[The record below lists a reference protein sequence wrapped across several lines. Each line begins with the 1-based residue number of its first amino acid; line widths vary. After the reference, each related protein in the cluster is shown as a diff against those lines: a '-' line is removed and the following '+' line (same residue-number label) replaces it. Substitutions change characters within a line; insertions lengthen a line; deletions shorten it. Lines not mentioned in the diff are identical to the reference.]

1 MNVSPPAS
9 PRGPHKRLSTMNA
22 AAKSRS
28 KVSRINTAGRS
39 GILAVWRNRT
49 LASQICGV
57 VRHAE
62 RADSSFAFW
71 GGDGKL
77 WTNSADFRRWPL
89 DPPLSDNGR
98 EEAREMADTIK
109 LYAEER
115 ETTIHVIV
123 CSPFLRCI
131 QTALEI
137 CNACGPETRL
147 MIDNS
152 LGEVYGPRI
161 MGEIEPSWTHR
172 PIEEVVGECRRLGI
186 RVADEAVGRRPRWPE
201 ELPDARQRYVTAF
214 LRYLNRSLKA
224 KRNFIL
230 VTHGDCVGS
239 CLSMMPTQEGS
250 FHRVESVHFGGMFLG
265 CRQMIPAAAE
275 KPVNASTKKSLLQRS
290 LGAVIGLRQNGTI
303 QSDGGQQMSAVVPA
317 AGTANASRQ
326 CAPDVIELF
335 SEKGN
340 QGRLSAAGPE
350 RADSMEQLGGWQVT
364 THGIKL
370 GPSRKK
376 DLRTRVRH
384 MLGGQWV
391 DEGMTWARIQQLLGE
406 MSVAPLGSSTMELD
420 QAIFESQ
427 GSVASRPDAGNARRG
442 MLSNA
447 TLLFG
452 QSEHELVDLLRP
464 SNGSS
469 ISPSQ
474 DTVVHL
480 HLRSRDLS
488 FTEDVKDGGV
498 SPTARPPERRK
509 LRANSKNDDHLDQ
522 LREQLRLAVSLDQS
536 QGDTP
541 STTGPQ
547 LRLGSSMPRPA
558 YRRSKSAQD
567 LAAGDGLS
575 GSRSLGMALVALPE
589 GNQDGEECDS
599 RAQSKQPRRS
609 SSLISKASKAESGS
623 SEARRKAQE
632 ESENASKAAD
642 LEARV
647 IGLAALR
654 KEMQPE
660 QVSKSSS
667 GSAVHSTES
676 HGLQESGRGS
686 MSNTLSQPSG
696 SGGDSW
702 TDGLVLPA
710 ESGGSSM
717 GSVKLRAPAVV
728 GSASFSGGEFKF
740 LREEPPKAGP
750 MTLVHEGAEE
760 DSLEKSL
767 VQASKSSSWEHRC
780 LDQLS
785 LPQADPNK
793 AGSPLTFQA
802 SKLLQRRAARSK
814 APQDGAL
821 CAAPADAVLQ

>member
-1 MNVSPPAS
+1 
-9 PRGPHKRLSTMNA
+9 
-22 AAKSRS
+22 
-28 KVSRINTAGRS
+28 
-39 GILAVWRNRT
+39 
-49 LASQICGV
+49 
-57 VRHAE
+57 
-62 RADSSFAFW
+62 
-71 GGDGKL
+71 
-77 WTNSADFRRWPL
+77 
-89 DPPLSDNGR
+89 
-98 EEAREMADTIK
+98 MADTIK

-115 ETTIHVIV
+115 GTTIHVIV
-123 CSPFLRCI
+123 CSPYLRCI

-137 CNACGPETRL
+137 CDACGSETRL

-186 RVADEAVGRRPRWPE
+186 RVADQAVGRRPRWPE

-250 FHRVESVHFGGMFLG
+250 FHRVENVHFGGMFLG

-275 KPVNASTKKSLLQRS
+275 KPANASTKKSLLKRS
-290 LGAVIGLRQNGTI
+290 LGAVMGLRHNGTI

-317 AGTANASRQ
+317 AGTANTSQ
-326 CAPDVIELF
+326 HCAPDVIELF

-340 QGRLSAAGPE
+340 QARLSAAGSE
-350 RADSMEQLGGWQVT
+350 RTESMEQLGGWQVT

-427 GSVASRPDAGNARRG
+427 GSVASRPGASADYARRG

-452 QSEHELVDLLRP
+452 QSDQELGDLLRP
-464 SNGSS
+464 VNGSS
-469 ISPSQ
+469 INSYQ
-474 DTVVHL
+474 DTVVHV
-480 HLRSRDLS
+480 RSRELS
-488 FTEDVKDGGV
+488 VTEDLKDGGV
-498 SPTARPPERRK
+498 SPTARAPERRK

-536 QGDTP
+536 QGDASSP
-541 STTGPQ
+541 TGPQ
-547 LRLGSSMPRPA
+547 LRLGSNMPRPA

-567 LAAGDGLS
+567 LAASDGLS

-589 GNQDGEECDS
+589 GNHDCEECES

-609 SSLISKASKAESGS
+609 TSLISKASKRSAS

-632 ESENASKAAD
+632 DSESASKPAD
-642 LEARV
+642 LDARV
-647 IGLAALR
+647 VGLAALR
-654 KEMQPE
+654 KGLELE
-660 QVSKSSS
+660 QGSKSSS
-667 GSAVHSTES
+667 GSVVHATES
-676 HGLQESGRGS
+676 RGLQESGRGS
-686 MSNTLSQPSG
+686 MSNTQSLQPLGS
-696 SGGDSW
+696 SGGSW
-702 TDGLVLPA
+702 TDELVLPA
-710 ESGGSSM
+710 ESGGSSV
-717 GSVKLRAPAVV
+717 GFLKLTAPAVV
-728 GSASFSGGEFKF
+728 GSASFSGGGFRF
-740 LREEPPKAGP
+740 VREEPPKADP
-750 MTLVHEGAEE
+750 LTLVHEGAVE
-760 DSLEKSL
+760 DSLERSL
-767 VQASKSSSWEHRC
+767 VQVEDVNPVPARSFSIPLAEASQSPSLQQRC
-780 LDQLS
+780 PDQLS

-793 AGSPLTFQA
+793 AGGPLTFQA

-821 CAAPADAVLQ
+821 CTAPADAVQQ